1 MNVDTSSPDLI
12 VRIDGTALFERFGSS
27 IAAVGDVD
35 NGQKADFAVGSPMAD
50 LDSFRH
56 LVGKVYLFMG
66 RDIPGETLR
75 FTIKK

>member
-1 MNVDTSSPDLI
+1 
-12 VRIDGTALFERFGSS
+12 
-27 IAAVGDVD
+27 
-35 NGQKADFAVGSPMAD
+35 MAD